1 MNNDNEYIPKH
12 VNTSSK
18 LPTKK
23 KRRIKVKAVTLGLIF
38 LVCLIIFILCFSNV
52 IGWVK
57 DSNKNNRIIDEITE
71 DVTIEEV
78 SDTNDTELVNEEPKK
93 ESDYWY
99 YVKQSLISV
108 DIDALKAKN
117 SDTLGWISVNN
128 TNVNYPF
135 VKTSN
140 NDYYLKH
147 AFDKSNNSAGWIF
160 LDYRNNKDFSDK
172 NNILYGHARR
182 DNSMFGSLR
191 SVITKDWYSNKDNH
205 IIKLSTEIENTLW
218 QIFSVYRIETE
229 SYYLTTTFSTNL
241 EYERFLSTIKE
252 RSLYDFDVTL
262 SRNDKILTL
271 STCSGEHNRIVVHAK
286 LIKRSSR

>member
-1 MNNDNEYIPKH
+1 MNSNNNYISKQIKK
-12 VNTSSK
+12 NSK
-18 LPTKK
+18 LLKN
-23 KRRIKVKAVTLGLIF
+23 KRKTNVKTVMLVLVF
-38 LVCLIIFILCFSNV
+38 LTFLIIFIICFLNL
-52 IGWVK
+52 INWIN
-57 DSNKNNRIIDEITE
+57 DNNKNKNMIKEISD
-71 DVTIEEV
+71 DVKIEEIM
-78 SDTNDTELVNEEPKK
+78 DNENTELINEDEEK

-108 DIDALKAKN
+108 DISTLKNKN

-135 VKTSN
+135 VQTSDN
-140 NDYYLKH
+140 EYYLNH
-147 AFDKSNNSAGWIF
+147 AFDKSNNRAGWIF

-191 SVITKDWYSNKDNH
+191 NVIKKEWFLNKDNH
-205 IIKLSTEIENTLW
+205 IIKLSTEKENTLW
-218 QIFSVYRIETE
+218 QIFSTYKIEVE
-229 SYYLTTTFSTNL
+229 SYYLTTNFSTDL
-241 EYERFLSTIKE
+241 EYERFLNTIKE

-262 SRNDKILTL
+262 SKDDKILTL
-271 STCSGEHNRIVVHAK
+271 STCSGENSRIVIHAK